1 MSEGASQYEA
11 TELARSRCECVR
23 VCEERLH
30 TCMHACIGTN
40 VQAEE
45 DILEDSEAAA
55 AQQHHH
61 QQGSLSQLQ
70 QGQPRLVQ
78 PCPSRPEQSALLLP
92 AESWPEAAV
101 YDHCH
106 VALHLR
112 QHVRSVSHD
121 KLLNTAMK

>member
-1 MSEGASQYEA
+1 M
-11 TELARSRCECVR
+11 
-23 VCEERLH
+23 
-30 TCMHACIGTN
+30 CMHVYVCPGS
-40 VQAEE
+40 QAEE
-45 DILEDSEAAA
+45 DIPEGSAAAA

-61 QQGSLSQLQ
+61 RQGSLSQLQ